1 MMLHVLASTSFVQV
15 AQRYEGF
22 VSLLRII
29 AHDMPQEEF
38 IGAASYCPF
47 RQYFDSSATGKQCRH
62 DLLGTISVS
71 YAPAISLLAFGTSFS
86 KVSSLSAVTFQ
97 RCNVV

>member
-1 MMLHVLASTSFVQV
+1 MLCVLVSTSFVQV
-15 AQRYEGF
+15 AQRYESF
-22 VSLLRII
+22 FSLLRVI

-47 RQYFDSSATGKQCRH
+47 RQYLDSPGTGKQLRYR
-62 DLLGTISVS
+62 LVGIASVS